1 MADRREG
8 PRRTLATLPR
18 TCHLRRIRNSGCG
31 HRREALTSAV
41 QDALPGGENAEQA
54 GLVDSISDPGPAER
68 YSALGYTR
76 INAIAAELA
85 SLRERIG
92 QPLTELV
99 AEVERVLGIGIEAGA
114 RTRVGVVGTAG
125 REHLDAF
132 ADVVANYATRP
143 TANLPGMLAFFAA
156 AEQIEKGLTPGE
168 VEVAPD
174 RVQILTV
181 HSAKGLEWEVVAI
194 PHVSDGGVP
203 PLVHRV
209 RIVARGAR
217 RTATVVAW

>member
-1 MADRREG
+1 M
-8 PRRTLATLPR
+8 
-18 TCHLRRIRNSGCG
+18 
-31 HRREALTSAV
+31 
-41 QDALPGGENAEQA
+41 
-54 GLVDSISDPGPAER
+54 
-68 YSALGYTR
+68 
-76 INAIAAELA
+76 
-85 SLRERIG
+85 RERIG

-194 PHVSDGGVP
+194 LCQRRGVP
-203 PLVHRV
+203 LDDRF